1 MSHTTIM
8 RWVHQYGPELNAR
21 IQKHLKRTNDSWRVD
36 DTYLKIKGEKMYLY
50 RAIDSEGNTLD
61 FYLSK
66 KRDAKAVKRFL
77 KKALASCNNC

>member
-1 MSHTTIM
+1 M